1 MNTQEINQRL
11 AMIQD
16 DVNAIR
22 QFIYA
27 NDLVHIFQLRTEQC
41 DEAITHLN
49 NIEIACDLDSEE
61 SLSWKLFTKPSIN
74 NTNEPFKNVKVINTD
89 GLEAETISMIEP
101 IMLYSGDYEE
111 NETTFVVLHNSKGD
125 TIRIFPERIE
135 PIDLPLNK

>member
-16 DVNAIR
+16 DINAIR

-27 NDLVHIFQLRTEQC
+27 NDLVHIFQLPSDQC

-49 NIEIACDLDSEE
+49 NIEIACDLNDKE
-61 SLSWKLFTKPSIN
+61 SLSWKPFNKPSIN

-101 IMLYSGDYEE
+101 IMLYSSDYEE

-135 PIDLPLNK
+135 LID

>member
-22 QFIYA
+22 KFIYA
-27 NDLVHIFQLRTEQC
+27 NDLVHLFNLPTDQC
-41 DEAITHLN
+41 DKAITHLN
-49 NIEIACDLDSEE
+49 NIEIACNLNDVE
-61 SLSWKLFTKPSIN
+61 SLSWKPFTKPSIN
-74 NTNEPFKNVKVINTD
+74 NTNETFKNVKVIDTN
-89 GLEAETISMIEP
+89 GLDEETISMIEP
-101 IMLYSGDYEE
+101 TMLYSSDYEE

-135 PIDLPLNK
+135 LID

>member
-16 DVNAIR
+16 DINAIR

-27 NDLVHIFQLRTEQC
+27 NDLVHIFQLPSDQC

-49 NIEIACDLDSEE
+49 NIEIACDLNDKE
-61 SLSWKLFTKPSIN
+61 SLSWRPFTKHSIN

-101 IMLYSGDYEE
+101 IMLYSSDYEE

-135 PIDLPLNK
+135 LID